1 MLPNWYSEY
10 KNLIE
15 HSLNKYLKDYFKNN
29 TSEVLKSFEDIIIYS
44 TRWGKKIRSILAL
57 EFYLSFTS
65 KNLKEINLDDDIIK
79 YCIALEIVHAFSL
92 IHDDLP
98 CMDNDTLRRWEL
110 TVWKKYWEANAVLAG
125 DLLNTLAFEIL
136 SELSNPKASQQL
148 SKLLSHAIWLYGM
161 VWWQVEDIYFEHNE
175 EKLTKELL
183 EKLHNKKT
191 WALIESS
198 VLWGII
204 LAEKQWEIDNYSS
217 FWKKL
222 GLAFQI
228 KDDLLDVEWSAEEVG
243 KSVWGEQKWFVHFVW
258 LEQAKTDLNNLINN
272 CLHAVKNLD
281 SEKLDFIVHYIG
293 ERKK

>member
-10 KNLIE
+10 KDFIE
-15 HSLNKYLKDYFKNN
+15 QSIDTYFKNYFREN
-29 TSEVLKSFEDIIIYS
+29 TSEVLKWFEEIVIYG

-57 EFYLSFTS
+57 EFYLSFT
-65 KNLKEINLDDDIIK
+65 KKELIDISFDDDIVK
-79 YCIALEIVHAFSL
+79 YCIALEIIHAFSL

-125 DLLNTLAFEIL
+125 DLLSALAFEII
-136 SELSNPKASQQL
+136 SDISNAQVSQKL
-148 SKLLSHAIWLYGM
+148 SKLLSHAIWFYGM

-191 WALIESS
+191 WALIEAS
-198 VLWGII
+198 VLWGVL
-204 LAEKQWEIDNYSS
+204 LADKYEEIENYSD
-217 FWKKL
+217 FGKKL

-228 KDDLLDVEWSAEEVG
+228 KDDLLDVEWTAEETG
-243 KSVWGEQKWFVHFVW
+243 KSVWWEEKWFVHFVW
-258 LEQAKTDLNNLINN
+258 LEQAKSDLSNLISD
-272 CLHAVKNLD
+272 CLHAIKNLD
-281 SEKLDFIVHYIG
+281 SDKLDFIVHYVG
-293 ERKK
+293 KRRK

>member
-10 KNLIE
+10 KNHIE
-15 HSLNKYLKDYFKNN
+15 HSLDEYLKNYFKDN
-29 TSEVLKSFEDIIIYS
+29 TSEVLRSFEEIIIYW

-57 EFYLSFTS
+57 EFYLAFTGKTLEDIS
-65 KNLKEINLDDDIIK
+65 IDDDIMR
-79 YCIALEIVHAFSL
+79 YCISLEIVHAFSL

-98 CMDNDTLRRWEL
+98 CMDDDTLRRWEL

-136 SELSNPKASQQL
+136 SELSDAKASQKL
-148 SKLLSHAIWLYGM
+148 SKLLSHAIWFYGM

-175 EKLTKELL
+175 SKLTKELL

-191 WALIESS
+191 WALIEAS
-198 VLWGII
+198 VLGWII
-204 LAEKQWEIDNYSS
+204 LANKQSEVKNYSD

-228 KDDLLDVEWSAEEVG
+228 KDDLLDEEGTAEEVG
-243 KSVWGEQKWFVHFVW
+243 KSVWGETKWFVHFVW
-258 LEQAKTDLNNLINN
+258 LEKAKSDLHSLISDCLNLI
-272 CLHAVKNLD
+272 KNLD
-281 SEKLDFIVHYIG
+281 SEKLDFIVHYVG

>member
-10 KNLIE
+10 KNFIE
-15 HSLNKYLKDYFKNN
+15 KSIDIYLENYFSHND
-29 TSEVLKSFEDIIIYS
+29 SEVLESLKEIVFYG

-57 EFYLSFTS
+57 EFYLAFS
-65 KNLKEINLDDDIIK
+65 KQELTDIELDNDIMK

-98 CMDNDTLRRWEL
+98 CMDDDTLRRWEL

-125 DLLNTLAFEIL
+125 DLLNTLAFEII
-136 SELSNPKASQQL
+136 SDISDAQVSQKL
-148 SKLLSHAIWLYGM
+148 SKLLSHAIWFYWM

-191 WALIESS
+191 WALIEAS

-204 LAEKQWEIDNYSS
+204 LADKSNEIKNYSD
-217 FWKKL
+217 FGKKL
-222 GLAFQI
+222 WLAFQI
-228 KDDLLDVEWSAEEVG
+228 KDDLLDVEWTAEEVG

-258 LEQAKTDLNNLINN
+258 LKQAKSDLSNLISD
-272 CLHAVKNLD
+272 CLHAIKNLD
-281 SEKLDFIVHYIG
+281 SEKLDFIVHYVG
-293 ERKK
+293 ERRK